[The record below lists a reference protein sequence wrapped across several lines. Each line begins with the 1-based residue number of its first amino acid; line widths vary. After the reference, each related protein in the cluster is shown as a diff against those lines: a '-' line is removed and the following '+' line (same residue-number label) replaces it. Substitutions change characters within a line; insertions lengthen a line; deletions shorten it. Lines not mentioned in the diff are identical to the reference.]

1 MLLVSKQIRFL
12 KLTNVHIH
20 TCVCFELNSSVCL
33 QVIPEVDMPGHGHA
47 AIKAMESRRKRL
59 LAANNQS
66 EANRCGRN

>member
-1 MLLVSKQIRFL
+1 MCVSVYFKVNAFFL
-12 KLTNVHIH
+12 
-20 TCVCFELNSSVCL
+20 CL

-66 EANRCGRN
+66 EANRCAGKTTAKEITNEV